1 MRYGIKNIVILLTAA
16 CLMTQCASTKV
27 VTNKPTWL
35 MTRPIN
41 QGYYIGIGYGN
52 KKTNSNG
59 YQQTAKNN
67 AMNDM
72 AGEIRVNVSGTSLLH
87 TLEINN
93 AVSETFDSKSLTST
107 DESLEGYELV
117 DTYEDQ
123 YNYWTYYR
131 LSKQTYEDIKQQRIR
146 KATDNALT
154 KYDKALTYKNGLQ
167 YYSALIMLVKG
178 LEDIKP
184 YMSET
189 LLVNYQGKD
198 VHLGNE
204 LFNEILNILNDIN
217 VSSDLKEIIVKKGQP
232 VVEELLTFIVENKQ
246 GHHIENIPV
255 TSDFTGCALI
265 DNIDRSTASGI
276 VSFSIPKVKSKNNHE
291 YFYAK
296 VDLNTILQEATN
308 DFLIRK
314 LLRNIKPVA
323 YTKQVNVQNP
333 VFFVSSTERKFEK
346 SSENEVLKNALIG
359 SLTQSALDITPKQN
373 NADFLVDI
381 QSNTKSA
388 EISNSMYKVSLDA
401 VITVK
406 NKESKLLYQ
415 RNMNNI
421 TGIQLSFD
429 AAGNEAYNSAV
440 EYLKNRVVPD
450 LLEKLF

>member
-1 MRYGIKNIVILLTAA
+1 MRNGIKNTLILLITAG
-16 CLMTQCASTKV
+16 LMWQCASTKV
-27 VTNKPTWL
+27 ATNKPAWL
-35 MTRPIN
+35 LNRPIS
-41 QGYYIGIGYGN
+41 QGYYIGIGFAN

-87 TLEINN
+87 TLAINN
-93 AVSETFDSKSLTST
+93 TVSETLDSKTLTST
-107 DESLEGYELV
+107 DESLEGYELA

-123 YNYWTYYR
+123 YNYWVYYR
-131 LSKQTYEDIKQQRIR
+131 LSKQTYEEIKQQRIR

-154 KYDKALTYKNGLQ
+154 KYDKALTFKSGLQ
-167 YYSALIMLVKG
+167 YYNALIMLVKG

-184 YMSET
+184 YMTEP
-189 LLVNYQGKD
+189 LLVNFQGKD
-198 VHLGNE
+198 IHLGNE
-204 LFNEILNILNDIN
+204 LFNEILYILNDMN
-217 VSSDLKEIIVKKGQP
+217 VSSDLKEITVKKGQA
-232 VVEELLTFIVENKQ
+232 VDEELLTFKVENKQ
-246 GHHIENIPV
+246 GHSVENIPV
-255 TSDFTGCALI
+255 ASDFSGCALI
-265 DNIDRSTASGI
+265 DDKDRTTATGI
-276 VSFSIPKVKSKNNHE
+276 VSFSIPKAKSRSKLE
-291 YFYAK
+291 YFSAK
-296 VDLNTILQEATN
+296 IDLNAILQEATN

-333 VFFVSSTERKFEK
+333 VFFVSSVEKQFEK
-346 SSENEVLKNALIG
+346 MSANETLKNALTG
-359 SLTQSALDITPKQN
+359 SLTQSELDLTPKQKD
-373 NADFLVDI
+373 ADFWIDI
-381 QSNTKSA
+381 QSNTKPA
-388 EISNSMYKVSLDA
+388 EISNNMYKVSLDA

-406 NKESKLLYQ
+406 NKESKVLYQ

-440 EYLKNRVVPD
+440 EYLKSRVVPD